1 MQLYDYLGRPI
12 DTGLLK
18 DEQAAPQLAGIRNVY
33 PQYYPSSNLTPWK
46 LVSILRRT
54 DYGEPWEYLEL
65 AEEMEEKDLHYLAVL
80 GTRKESVAQL
90 ELIIKPADNSADSLK
105 HADYVREKLLDGPL
119 NLSDALFDMLDAIGK
134 GFSATEIIWDQ
145 GAEWTPTR
153 LIWRD
158 PRWFQFD
165 WISGNQLLVRSIEG
179 QQIPA
184 APDTIDPNFFAP
196 TGAPAGS
203 MGARV
208 GIQPMTTPLAP
219 WKFITHIAKAK
230 SGLPIR
236 GGLARAIAWAYLFK
250 HLVLKDWVTFTEVYG
265 QPLRVGKYG
274 PGATENDKNLL
285 LQAVANIGTDSAAI
299 IPDSMLIEFTELKN
313 SGAGNDIYER
323 FLLYLNDQ
331 ITLATLGQTLTTQM
345 PREGGSRAAAQV
357 HQAVRR
363 DILASDA
370 QRLSSTI
377 NRDLV
382 RPLVDFKF
390 GPQKVYPQLSI
401 GLPDDQDIKTFADAI
416 SELADRGLEVDQ
428 RTILDKLGLPEPE
441 EGAKLLQPN
450 TQLTGDDPDAPP
462 EDDSDDSNKDA
473 QRKNASTGKTSK
485 QAAQKKTSVPR
496 RRNWQQ
502 Y

>member
-1 MQLYDYLGRPI
+1 
-12 DTGLLK
+12 
-18 DEQAAPQLAGIRNVY
+18 
-33 PQYYPSSNLTPWK
+33 
-46 LVSILRRT
+46 
-54 DYGEPWEYLEL
+54 
-65 AEEMEEKDLHYLAVL
+65 
-80 GTRKESVAQL
+80 
-90 ELIIKPADNSADSLK
+90 
-105 HADYVREKLLDGPL
+105 
-119 NLSDALFDMLDAIGK
+119 
-134 GFSATEIIWDQ
+134 
-145 GAEWTPTR
+145 
-153 LIWRD
+153 
-158 PRWFQFD
+158 
-165 WISGNQLLVRSIEG
+165 
-179 QQIPA
+179 
-184 APDTIDPNFFAP
+184 
-196 TGAPAGS
+196 
-203 MGARV
+203 
-208 GIQPMTTPLAP
+208 
-219 WKFITHIAKAK
+219 
-230 SGLPIR
+230 
-236 GGLARAIAWAYLFK
+236 
-250 HLVLKDWVTFTEVYG
+250 
-265 QPLRVGKYG
+265 
-274 PGATENDKNLL
+274 
-285 LQAVANIGTDSAAI
+285 
-299 IPDSMLIEFTELKN
+299 MLIEFTELKN